1 MQDDGTTHGPL
12 AGFTVGVTAAR
23 RAEEL
28 GTLLKRRG
36 AVVHQAPALRIVPLA
51 DDSELLN
58 TTKEL
63 IDHAPD
69 VVVATTAIGF
79 RGWVEAADGWGI
91 GDALLERL
99 RGVELLA
106 RGPKVKG
113 SVRAAGLTEAWS
125 PGSESMAEVLDRLLG
140 EGVEGRRIALQLHGE
155 PLPGFIESLQA
166 AGAEVIGVPVYRWM
180 PPQDIAPLDRLLDA
194 TAARGLDAVTFT
206 SAPAS
211 ASFLGRAEARGLLP
225 EILGALR
232 DDVLAACVGPVTAL
246 PLQARSIPTV
256 QPERFRLGPLVQLV
270 CAHLPTTARVLPVAG
285 HRVEIR
291 GHAVLVDDELRAVP
305 PAGMALLHTLARRPG
320 WVVARADLLR
330 ALPGSG
336 TDEHA
341 VETAMA
347 RLRAALGAP
356 RLIQTVVKRGYR
368 LSLDPTGDTPGA
380 R

>member
-51 DDSELLN
+51 DDSELLDA
-58 TTKEL
+58 TKEL

-285 HRVEIR
+285 HRIEIR

-368 LSLDPTGDTPGA
+368 LSLDPTGDTPGGG
-380 R
+380 